1 MTEEKDRWQFKAIGH
16 VHSDFPEKF
25 GLPRQS
31 GLVEQLEAFIVM
43 EPEFRD
49 REAFRGLEGCSHI
62 WLIWEFSETSK
73 AAWSPTVRPPRLG
86 GERRMGVFAT
96 RSPFRPNPI
105 GLSSV
110 KLERIEFT
118 HDKGPVLH
126 ISGADL
132 MDGTPILDIKP
143 YLAYTDSH
151 PDAKVEYL
159 EGAEVIQ
166 ADSRLEVDIPPKLE
180 TLVPPEKRSALRSV
194 LSLDPRPRFHN
205 DSNRIYGMSF
215 CGLNIQFKASNPAD
229 ADDAK
234 TDDRNANDAG
244 DRKADASNANDAAD
258 RKTKAGTVSVISIE
272 PMHQSN

>member
-1 MTEEKDRWQFKAIGH
+1 MTEGKDRRQLKAIGH

-31 GLVEQLEAFIVM
+31 GLVEELEAFIVM

-62 WLIWEFSETSK
+62 WLIWEFSETPGT
-73 AAWSPTVRPPRLG
+73 AWSPTVRPPRLG

-118 HDKGPVLH
+118 HDKGPVLY

-159 EGAEVIQ
+159 EDAEVIQ
-166 ADSRLEVDIPPKLE
+166 ADSRLEVNIPPKLE
-180 TLVPPEKRSALRSV
+180 ALVPSEKRAALRSV
-194 LSLDPRPRFHN
+194 LSLDPRPRFQD

-215 CGLNIQFKASNPAD
+215 CGLNIQFKVSNPDDAAD
-229 ADDAK
+229 ADDANCGE
-234 TDDRNANDAG
+234 TDSS
-244 DRKADASNANDAAD
+244 DRKA
-258 RKTKAGTVSVISIE
+258 KAGTVSVISIK
-272 PMHQSN
+272 PMQKS

>member
-1 MTEEKDRWQFKAIGH
+1 MTEGKDRWQFKAIGH

-31 GLVEQLEAFIVM
+31 GLVEELEAFIVM

-62 WLIWEFSETSK
+62 WLIWEFSGTAEAT
-73 AAWSPTVRPPRLG
+73 WSPTVRPPRLG

-118 HDKGPVLH
+118 NDKGPVLH

-151 PDAKVEYL
+151 PDAKVKYL
-159 EGAEVIQ
+159 EEAEAIQ
-166 ADSRLEVDIPPKLE
+166 ADRKLEVDIPPKLE
-180 TLVPPEKRSALRSV
+180 ALVPAGKRAALRSV
-194 LSLDPRPRFHN
+194 LSLDPRPRFQN
-205 DSNRIYGMSF
+205 DSRRIYGMSF
-215 CGLNIQFKASNPAD
+215 CGLNIQFKVSNPDD
-229 ADDAK
+229 ADDA
-234 TDDRNANDAG
+234 RAYGSGANDANG
-244 DRKADASNANDAAD
+244 GEDDA
-258 RKTKAGTVSVISIE
+258 RIVSVISIE
-272 PMHQSN
+272 PMRQ

>member
-1 MTEEKDRWQFKAIGH
+1 MTEEKDRRQFKAIGH

-31 GLVEQLEAFIVM
+31 GLVDELESFIVM
-43 EPEFRD
+43 EPGFRD

-62 WLIWEFSETSK
+62 WLIWEFSETPGT
-73 AAWSPTVRPPRLG
+73 AWSPTVRPPRLG

-159 EGAEVIQ
+159 EDAEVIQ
-166 ADSRLEVDIPPKLE
+166 ADSRLEVDIPSKLE
-180 TLVPPEKRSALRSV
+180 ALVPPEKRAALRSV

-215 CGLNIQFKASNPAD
+215 CGLNIQFKASNAAD
-229 ADDAK
+229 AADAADAK
-234 TDDRNANDAG
+234 ADDRNANDAG
-244 DRKADASNANDAAD
+244 G

-272 PMHQSN
+272 PMQKS